1 MSTETGSLREDV
13 LRAAVLVEAVA
24 FYDPAGVERAIAGGD
39 AEAILRIVAGWMG
52 GALRSL
58 AEDDPGHACAVM
70 AGLRAP
76 AYADGGTD
84 YDDGPG

>member
-1 MSTETGSLREDV
+1 MPTEAGSLREDV
-13 LRAAVLVEAVA
+13 LRAAALVEAVA

-39 AEAILRIVAGWMG
+39 AEALLRIVAGWMG

-58 AEDDPGHACAVM
+58 AEDDEHLASAVM

-76 AYADGGTD
+76 AYDDGGAD
-84 YDDGPG
+84 YHDGL